1 MRGYAGTGKTTL
13 VSTLVKT
20 LPSIGMR
27 YQLLAPTGRAAKVM
41 SNYTGKPASTLH
53 RKLYRF
59 QAVAN
64 GELRMTRAENKAKDT
79 IFIVDECSMISDQG
93 DGYSWSRSLLDDLI
107 EYVFSGSRCK
117 LLLIGDS
124 AQLPPVGLD
133 ISPAMDFDILRNSFN
148 LTMAT
153 YEMKEVMRQ
162 ALESGILHN
171 ATEIRNKIA
180 MSNERWAMSDS
191 DMYQLPLLDI
201 NNFEDIVKIDPM
213 SFEELLWQSFGDK
226 RSNNEAVVICR
237 SNKRANMFNQAI
249 RSRVLQ
255 EEGELSTGDK
265 LMVVKN
271 NYFWTSQQTTDNGQQ
286 TSSTSQNLR
295 ISESQNL
302 NNISFIANGDMI
314 EITRINKF
322 EEMYGFHFADVDI
335 QLTDYEDAPTL
346 SVKIIM
352 EALNSDTPALT
363 NIDQFKFLVDE
374 LYRVMMPGRNVSF
387 HCMNLPTTKERDGF
401 IGIRDF
407 RGDLIRVFQDAGFI
421 YHSEV
426 TIWKDPVT
434 AMQRTKALG
443 LLNKQK
449 NKDSAMSR
457 QGIPDYLV
465 TMRKPG
471 DNPDPVT
478 HTNDDFPISVWQ
490 KIASPVWMDINPS
503 RTLQRESARENNDE
517 RHICPLQLDVI
528 DRALDLWSKPGDVVL
543 SPFMGIG
550 SEGYCSILKGRKFIG
565 IELKASYFECA
576 RNNLAEATAKANE
589 MTLLDFITVS

>member
-1 MRGYAGTGKTTL
+1 MDKSTLFNILLNNFGFTPTESQAKVLYHLSAFILTEKERPLYLLRGYAGTGKTTL

-133 ISPAMDFDILRNSFN
+133 ISPAMDFDIMRNSFN

-363 NIDQFKFLVDE
+363 NEDAKRLYQAVEEDYMDIPRAADRRKAMKENPYFNALQVKFGYALTCHKTQ
-374 LYRVMMPGRNVSF
+374 GGQWRNVF
-387 HCMNLPTTKERDGF
+387 IEAPYLPEETILEV
-401 IGIRDF
+401 
-407 RGDLIRVFQDAGFI
+407 GDLRWL
-421 YHSEV
+421 Y
-426 TIWKDPVT
+426 T
-434 AMQRTKALG
+434 AMTRASEKV
-443 LLNKQK
+443 
-449 NKDSAMSR
+449 
-457 QGIPDYLV
+457 YLV
-465 TMRKPG
+465 NFK
-471 DNPDPVT
+471 
-478 HTNDDFPISVWQ
+478 
-490 KIASPVWMDINPS
+490 
-503 RTLQRESARENNDE
+503 DE
-517 RHICPLQLDVI
+517 
-528 DRALDLWSKPGDVVL
+528 W
-543 SPFMGIG
+543 F
-550 SEGYCSILKGRKFIG
+550 Y
-565 IELKASYFECA
+565 
-576 RNNLAEATAKANE
+576 
-589 MTLLDFITVS
+589 